1 MGRPTARVDRRRR
14 RPPSSTSFGS
24 ASNDCPAKFTAY
36 ARRVGAVPLI
46 VATTCLLSILIQ
58 VAFRNTPH
66 TSEEMIQKF
75 HNDYVNARS
84 MKQRRS
90 LLQVRDGEQDAFDP
104 ENGVISENLWRRQ
117 LSVVRTENTLAVKRK
132 EERMKLRADER
143 RARFGEK
150 HWAGRITKEL
160 SDEFGADSGRPMK
173 RMAIIPRYTDKHH
186 FEDCVGTTIEECQVI
201 IDAYVQAHP
210 EDFNN
215 QTTLLMDIRKV
226 RELTDESYYKVV
238 LRTNIAGTHV
248 YGIFDDGVVHYPWQ
262 WVVNNVPTEIG
273 PWDCDDGGNMMSP
286 AECCTLIQNDV
297 TSMDDQGN
305 FLACFVEEPVGGPN
319 NPERQDRAIVVTDG
333 AGKVVRAPIAH

>member
-173 RMAIIPRYTDKHH
+173 RMAIIPRYVSFSKWSSWFEESNLGGDQDSRRLGNINPSH
-186 FEDCVGTTIEECQVI
+186 FLSHNRRTSTTSRIV
-201 IDAYVQAHP
+201 
-210 EDFNN
+210 
-215 QTTLLMDIRKV
+215 
-226 RELTDESYYKVV
+226 
-238 LRTNIAGTHV
+238 
-248 YGIFDDGVVHYPWQ
+248 W
-262 WVVNNVPTEIG
+262 
-273 PWDCDDGGNMMSP
+273 
-286 AECCTLIQNDV
+286 
-297 TSMDDQGN
+297 
-305 FLACFVEEPVGGPN
+305 
-319 NPERQDRAIVVTDG
+319 ERPSRSA
-333 AGKVVRAPIAH
+333 KLS